1 MIIDNYFGITVR
13 QSGYLKTEYNEH
25 FDLYYETSIW
35 ILEKLSKGI
44 HGVVL
49 NMDLNKRLEDDRLK
63 VEVRYKDKEH
73 KSIDEISQ
81 KIEVEKDLVKLKR
94 EFKYIYSKRYVEPEA
109 LNIIKANKNE
119 IEEVLENVY
128 LSLKSSKGLTS
139 VETRLVYN
147 QNDNDIEEFCRV
159 FIKIENA
166 EDKIE
171 SEIELPMDKRESGLS
186 IDTLELNIHLFSLL
200 NKLINNITSNRYIS
214 IHQEDLAHNENNT
227 KGN

>member
-13 QSGYLKTEYNEH
+13 QSGYLKTEYNED
-25 FDLYYETSIW
+25 FDLYYETSLW
-35 ILEKLSKGI
+35 ILNKSLKGC
-44 HGVVL
+44 GAVL
-49 NMDLNKRLEDDRLK
+49 NMDLNKHLEDNKLK

-73 KSIDEISQ
+73 RSIDEISQ
-81 KIEVEKDLVKLKR
+81 KIEVEKDVVKLKR

-159 FIKIENA
+159 SIKIENA

-171 SEIELPMDKRESGLS
+171 SEIELPMVKRESGLS
-186 IDTLELNIHLFSLL
+186 INTLELNIHLFSLL

-227 KGN
+227 KEN